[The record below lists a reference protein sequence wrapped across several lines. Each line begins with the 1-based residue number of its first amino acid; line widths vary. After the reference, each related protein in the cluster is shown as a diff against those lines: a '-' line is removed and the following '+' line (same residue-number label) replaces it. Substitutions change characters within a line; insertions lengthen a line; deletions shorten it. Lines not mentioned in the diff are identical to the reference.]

1 MESSCG
7 GVNEFGSSADFN
19 LTNAKFDFS
28 ANNGAIPYPAIPT
41 SPNYPIYTIQVS
53 GAATD
58 ILGRPLAPFSFSA
71 VSQ

>member
-19 LTNAKFDFS
+19 LTNVKFDFS
-28 ANNGAIPYPAIPT
+28 ANNGAIPT
-41 SPNYPIYTIQVS
+41 SPNYPVYTIQIS

-58 ILGRPLAPFSFSA
+58 ILGRPLTPFSFSA
-71 VSQ
+71 VSQQ